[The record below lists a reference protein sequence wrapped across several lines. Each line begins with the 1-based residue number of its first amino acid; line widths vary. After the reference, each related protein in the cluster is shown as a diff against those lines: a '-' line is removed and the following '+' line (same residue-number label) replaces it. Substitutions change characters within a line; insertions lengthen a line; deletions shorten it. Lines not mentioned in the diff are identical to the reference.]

1 MKKWTILI
9 IIILVFVLGGVQ
21 VFSVN
26 CIPILKNIANK
37 ELERFCQLI
46 VNQTTFNYN
55 DISADLINIERDNE
69 NNIKMIDF
77 NMAYATKIAGEIVLQ
92 IEETLLSIEEGEYAS
107 KKDTI
112 YDKKIRKISD
122 DGGVIASVPMGMLT
136 NNPFFASL
144 GPKMKIRYQTLS
156 HVSSTIKKDV
166 KNYGINH
173 MMVGLTVVVT
183 IKVMVLVPFYKEEH
197 VQNISFPLTLEI
209 IEGEVPN
216 WYQN

>member
-1 MKKWTILI
+1 MKKWTVIFVI
-9 IIILVFVLGGVQ
+9 VLVFVLGGVQ
-21 VFSVN
+21 VFSMN
-26 CIPILKNIANK
+26 CIPIIKNIANK

-46 VNQTTFNYN
+46 VNQTTFDYN
-55 DISADLINIERDNE
+55 DISSDLIKVERDNE

-77 NMAYATKIAGEIVLQ
+77 NMAYATRISGELVLK
-92 IEETLLSIEEGEYAS
+92 IEETLLSIEEGQYIS

-112 YDKKIRKISD
+112 YDKKIKRISD
-122 DGGVIASVPMGMLT
+122 DGGVIASMPLGMLT

-144 GPKMKIRYQTLS
+144 GPKLKIRYQTLS
-156 HVSSTIKKDV
+156 HVSSTIKKEV

-173 MMVGLTVVVT
+173 MMVGLTAVVT
-183 IKVMVLVPFYKEEH
+183 IKVRVLVPFYKEEH
-197 VQNISFPLTLEI
+197 IQSVSFPLTLEI